1 MVQLYPYKE
10 SAFVA
15 PFEIIFWLRKP
26 FLIFLNLNINL
37 IWLYFCSS
45 KFLNLLLFIIK
56 KINERVT
63 VMHLKLIPCG
73 SELYRCACIKKKKKN
88 YRCERVGVC
97 GVTCRNWGSL
107 QTSPFK
113 LSVCCIFALFSLP
126 KPQYINPFSLSSLL
140 YTPLLF
146 FSTYI
151 NNPLINSTILFSN
164 FNNLFN

>member
-1 MVQLYPYKE
+1 
-10 SAFVA
+10 
-15 PFEIIFWLRKP
+15 
-26 FLIFLNLNINL
+26 
-37 IWLYFCSS
+37 
-45 KFLNLLLFIIK
+45 
-56 KINERVT
+56 
-63 VMHLKLIPCG
+63 MHLKLIPCG

-164 FNNLFN
+164 FNNLFNLLVDPKIPLLELLISSSNFLPSFMLVTLNNLTLTC